1 MTLATISVWGCN
13 QDLDESPEIDAAESS
28 LTRPNWVP
36 CASQGQHCAFNG
48 RRNVRYGF
56 QGRFVTHYFSGGV
69 HCDGSQFGTRSYSS
83 ASCAFDARNQPA
95 ANGGAAGGPAAAA
108 GGPAAAAGSA
118 ASGHDGHVMAGSGA
132 PVMGAAGSA
141 PVMGAAGSDP
151 HMGHTSPG
159 DAAGSGGM
167 GGSMA
172 PSGAAGSTP
181 SDPHSGHAMGGS
193 GGAAGGAPAMMG
205 PYIDMSAIP
214 TGDRGSSTVDI
225 SSTSEKP
232 AAGDGTG
239 MFRTSCDFSH
249 MAKNDPLVF
258 PGQPGASHL
267 HAFFGNTGTDAN
279 STQDSIRNSGNSTCR
294 GGIANRSSYWVP
306 ALIDAQGKP
315 VKPISMDVYYK
326 SGYNGIA
333 ASAIKPFPSGLRV
346 IAGSAKASSAQEH
359 AFWECHGAYNGHP
372 GSIPQCPGAEAIKM
386 MVEFPQCW
394 DGKNL
399 DSADHMSH
407 MAYPSGGKCPST
419 HPVPIPAITFNVLYP
434 VRDSSGWHLASD
446 MYDQKMPGGF
456 SAHADWFEG
465 WDPKVSEAFV
475 KNCVNPA
482 VDCHSHLL
490 GDGRAIN

>member
-1 MTLATISVWGCN
+1 MATLSVWGCAGN
-13 QDLDESPEIDAAESS
+13 IDSELPEVDATESN
-28 LTRPNWVP
+28 LVRPAWVP
-36 CASQGQHCAFNG
+36 CARQGQFCAFNG
-48 RRNVRYGF
+48 RHRVRYGAS
-56 QGRFVTHYFSGGV
+56 GRYATRFFSDGV
-69 HCDGSQFGTRSYSS
+69 QCDAGKFGIKRVRS
-83 ASCAFDARNQPA
+83 ATCDFDANQA
-95 ANGGAAGGPAAAA
+95 STGAAGSGNSGAA
-108 GGPAAAAGSA
+108 GSPSVYGAAGSA
-118 ASGHDGHVMAGSGA
+118 PVNGAAGSA
-132 PVMGAAGSA
+132 PVDHTQHMAAGTSGTVMGAAGSA
-141 PVMGAAGSDP
+141 PVDHTDHAAAGTGGTAAAGTGGAAGSAAMD
-151 HMGHTSPG
+151 HTAHT
-159 DAAGSGGM
+159 AAGSGG
-167 GGSMA
+167 
-172 PSGAAGSTP
+172 AA
-181 SDPHSGHAMGGS
+181 
-193 GGAAGGAPAMMG
+193 APAMMG

-214 TGDRGSSTVDI
+214 EGEAG
-225 SSTSEKP
+225 TSVVKITNTTEKP
-232 AAGDGTG
+232 ATSDGTG
-239 MFRTSCDFSH
+239 DFRTSCGFSH
-249 MAKNDPLVF
+249 MLKDDPLVF
-258 PGQPGASHL
+258 PGQPGKAHL
-267 HAFFGNTGTDAN
+267 HAFFGNTDVDAY
-279 STQDSIRNSGNSTCR
+279 STQDSIRNTGNSTCR

-333 ASAIKPFPSGLRV
+333 PQAIQKFPSGLRV
-346 IAGSAKASSAQEH
+346 IAGSAKASAAQEH

-372 GSIPQCPGAEAIKM
+372 ASIPQCPGAEAIKM

-434 VRDSSGWHLASD
+434 VRDTTGWHLASD

-490 GDGRAIN
+490 GDG